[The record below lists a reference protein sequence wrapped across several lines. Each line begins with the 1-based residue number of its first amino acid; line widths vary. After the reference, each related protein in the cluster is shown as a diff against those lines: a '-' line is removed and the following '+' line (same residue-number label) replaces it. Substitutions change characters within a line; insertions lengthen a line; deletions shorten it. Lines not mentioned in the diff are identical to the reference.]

1 MEEEGRISYHEYKR
15 RLKKLTEEIKKE
27 MKKSSNKNKKSE
39 TLLNLEDKLNKLNE
53 LYNKEDDKKGVEE
66 NYNNDDN
73 NKDEA
78 FYTNNLYQM
87 NVISKKALRN
97 RKKMEHREYEE
108 EQIEKSRNK
117 EGEKEYEELSLNL
130 KKLNKTIYS
139 IAPDGNCLY
148 ESIIHQL
155 KYRIHTY
162 EYTITDFLKLINK
175 EHFSLNNI
183 NLKDYINTNFF
194 NFNIFNNINPNDLSS
209 DILRFITSIYLL
221 QNKELFINFIYDSN
235 DDEDKDFYFKYCEDI
250 INGVYGSEIE
260 IKALS
265 SILKKKITVYDVNMN
280 ISYEEDCEE
289 ELFLCFHHK
298 LYALGKHYNSVI
310 DLVS

>member
-39 TLLNLEDKLNKLNE
+39 TLLNLEEKLNKLNE
-53 LYNKEDDKKGVEE
+53 LYNKEDDKKEVEE

-73 NKDEA
+73 NKDDP
-78 FYTNNLYQM
+78 FYTNNLYQI

-97 RKKMEHREYEE
+97 RKKMEQREYEE

-130 KKLNKTIYS
+130 KKLNKSIYS

-175 EHFSLNNI
+175 DEFSLNNI

-209 DILRFITSIYLL
+209 DLLRFITSIYLL

-235 DDEDKDFYFKYCEDI
+235 DCQDNDTYFKYCEDI
-250 INGVYGSEIE
+250 IKGVYGSEIE

-265 SILKKKITVYDVNMN
+265 NILKKKITVYDVNMN

-298 LYALGKHYNSVI
+298 LYALGKHYNSVV
-310 DLVS
+310 DLPS

>member
-39 TLLNLEDKLNKLNE
+39 TLLNLEEKLNKLNE

-310 DLVS
+310 DLAS

>member
-39 TLLNLEDKLNKLNE
+39 TLLNLEEKLNKLNE
-53 LYNKEDDKKGVEE
+53 LYNKEDDNKKVEE

-73 NKDEA
+73 NKDDP
-78 FYTNNLYQM
+78 FHTNTLYQM
-87 NVISKKALRN
+87 NVMSKKALRN

-162 EYTITDFLKLINK
+162 QYTITDFLKLINK
-175 EHFSLNNI
+175 EQFSLDNI

-209 DILRFITSIYLL
+209 DLLRFITSIYLL
-221 QNKELFINFIYDSN
+221 QNKELFINFIYDS
-235 DDEDKDFYFKYCEDI
+235 DDCED
-250 INGVYGSEIE
+250 NG
-260 IKALS
+260 
-265 SILKKKITVYDVNMN
+265 KKKNVYIYIYIYM
-280 ISYEEDCEE
+280 
-289 ELFLCFHHK
+289 K
-298 LYALGKHYNSVI
+298 R
-310 DLVS
+310 

>member
-39 TLLNLEDKLNKLNE
+39 TLLNLEEKLNKLNE
-53 LYNKEDDKKGVEE
+53 LYNKEDDNKKVEE

-73 NKDEA
+73 NKDDP
-78 FYTNNLYQM
+78 FHTNTLYQM
-87 NVISKKALRN
+87 NVMSKKALRN

-162 EYTITDFLKLINK
+162 QYTITDFLKLINK
-175 EHFSLNNI
+175 EQFSLDNI

-209 DILRFITSIYLL
+209 DLLRFITSIYLL
-221 QNKELFINFIYDSN
+221 QNKELFINFIYDS
-235 DDEDKDFYFKYCEDI
+235 DDCED
-250 INGVYGSEIE
+250 NGKHYNSVIDLPSSEIE

-265 SILKKKITVYDVNMN
+265 NILKKKITVYDVNMN

-298 LYALGKHYNSVI
+298 LYALGKHNDVHVNI
-310 DLVS
+310 TI

>member
-39 TLLNLEDKLNKLNE
+39 TLLNLEEKLNNLNE
-53 LYNKEDDKKGVEE
+53 LYNKEDDKKDVEE

-73 NKDEA
+73 NKDDP
-78 FYTNNLYQM
+78 FYTNTLYQM

-175 EHFSLNNI
+175 EEFSLNNI

-194 NFNIFNNINPNDLSS
+194 NFNIFTNINPNDLSS
-209 DILRFITSIYLL
+209 DLLRFITSIYLL

-235 DDEDKDFYFKYCEDI
+235 DCEENDAYFKYCEDI
-250 INGVYGSEIE
+250 IKGVYGSEIE

-265 SILKKKITVYDVNMN
+265 NILKKKITVYDVNMN
-280 ISYEEDCEE
+280 ISYGEDCEE

-298 LYALGKHYNSVI
+298 LYALGKHYNSVV
-310 DLVS
+310 DLPS

>member
-39 TLLNLEDKLNKLNE
+39 SLLNLEEKLNKLNE

-175 EHFSLNNI
+175 EQFSLNNI

-310 DLVS
+310 DLAS